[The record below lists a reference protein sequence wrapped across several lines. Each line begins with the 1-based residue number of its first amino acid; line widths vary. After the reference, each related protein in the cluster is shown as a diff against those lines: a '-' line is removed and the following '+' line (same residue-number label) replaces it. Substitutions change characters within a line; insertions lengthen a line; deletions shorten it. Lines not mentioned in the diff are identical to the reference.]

1 MAAKA
6 RLTSLSLTY
15 TRNVRARLT
24 SLSISRV
31 IDGGPPI
38 AGAGGDMTLGAA
50 ERGVLLGADAAGPG
64 GASIVTREWVQLSKS
79 VGTPT
84 IVLSSTTVAS
94 PTFTAPILSVDGVY
108 VFGYRVKDSNSLW
121 SVQDQVTVTVEQ
133 AEHRVA
139 LSDGTWVPAGLLI
152 PMSDGTWI

>member
-6 RLTSLSLTY
+6 RLTSLSLRFTKAP
-15 TRNVRARLT
+15 RARLT
-24 SLSISRV
+24 SLTLSRV

-38 AGAGGDMTLGAA
+38 AGAGGDMTLSAA
-50 ERGVLLGADAAGPG
+50 EPGVLLGADAPGSAG
-64 GASIVTREWVQLSKS
+64 ALIVTREWVQLSKIA
-79 VGTPT
+79 GTPT

-94 PTFTAPILSVDGVY
+94 PTFTAPILSVDGIY

-121 SVQDQVTVTVEQ
+121 SVQDQVVVTIEQ

-152 PMSDGTWI
+152 PMSNGTWV